1 MRYKGVTQRCCH
13 GTLCPGNGNAA
24 LHSIN
29 FKLLI
34 LVINIIFYFYGNV
47 LQATTPGV
55 FIL

>member
-1 MRYKGVTQRCCH
+1 MRYKRVTQRCCH
-13 GTLCPGNGNAA
+13 GTLCPGNGNAV
-24 LHSIN
+24 LHTIN

-34 LVINIIFYFYGNV
+34 LVINIIFYFYGNE